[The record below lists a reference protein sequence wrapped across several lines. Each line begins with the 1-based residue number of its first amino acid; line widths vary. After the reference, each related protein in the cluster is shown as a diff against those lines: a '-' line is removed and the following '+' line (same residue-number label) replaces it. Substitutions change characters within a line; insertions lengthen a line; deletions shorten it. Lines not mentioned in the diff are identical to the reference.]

1 MSGLPIN
8 FMFTLLVL
16 ITAFALVFVAGFYAG
31 IKNANSSKVDA
42 GKELLRKLKSKD

>member
-1 MSGLPIN
+1 
-8 FMFTLLVL
+8 MFEFLVYL
-16 ITAFALVFVAGFYAG
+16 IAGSILFVAGFYAG